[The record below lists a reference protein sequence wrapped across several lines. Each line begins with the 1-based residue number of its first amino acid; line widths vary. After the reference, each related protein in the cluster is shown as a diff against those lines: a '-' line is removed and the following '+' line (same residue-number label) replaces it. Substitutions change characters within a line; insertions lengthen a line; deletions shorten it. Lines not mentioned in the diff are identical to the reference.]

1 MKSAFNRVIRCGLR
15 ADTDGAHLR
24 RPIRSAVLPVSDLR
38 ADKIEFVRINVVS
51 SSVSPR
57 LPPVRSQSR
66 TAQKHRV
73 VPRNSLCLF
82 FALLPLALQASG
94 SASDAFAALV
104 ADRTAVERIYYNHR
118 LGTKLPFEQALN
130 AAEIERLVKAE
141 LHKEALLARLYHV
154 EIADRQIETEVKRI
168 DRETRAPEML
178 AEIKAALGNDPRRF
192 ARAVAKPIAVDRE
205 LRNRFQNDDPL
216 HALQREQA
224 ETVRRKLLAAR
235 QAADSSATLLQTLK
249 ETKVGTVAEVTW
261 RLGARP
267 EATPAR
273 NVSAPVASPM
283 PVTARSLKYSLE
295 ATARFAQPLSPVE
308 QPTEPPDKDY
318 LEDLSPELRKVLRAQ
333 LQEPGDMSAVVETPN
348 DFLLFVAR
356 DRTEKTLSA
365 AALSIPKRSFEQWL
379 CEQKESTTSGKAGGF
394 P

>member
-15 ADTDGAHLR
+15 ADTDGARLR
-24 RPIRSAVLPVSDLR
+24 RPIRSAVLPVSDWR

-104 ADRTAVERIYYNHR
+104 ADRTAVERVYYNHR

-154 EIADRQIETEVKRI
+154 EIKDRQIETELKRI

-192 ARAVAKPIAVDRE
+192 ARAVVKPIVVDRE
-205 LRNRFQNDDPL
+205 LRNRFDNDDRL

-224 ETVRRKLLAAR
+224 ETVRRKLLAVR
-235 QAADSSATLLQTLK
+235 QPGDSSATLLQTLK

-267 EATPAR
+267 EATPAP
-273 NVSAPVASPM
+273 APVASPT
-283 PVTARSLKYSLE
+283 PVTARSLKYSLD
-295 ATARFAQPLSPVE
+295 ATAQFAQPLSPVE
-308 QPTEPPDKDY
+308 QPSEPPDKYY

-333 LQEPGDMSAVVETPN
+333 LQEPGDVSAVVETPN

-356 DRTEKTLSA
+356 DRTEKILSA

-379 CEQKESTTSGKAGGF
+379 GEQKESTTSGKAGSF
-394 P
+394 PCQ

>member
-15 ADTDGAHLR
+15 ADTDGARLR
-24 RPIRSAVLPVSDLR
+24 RPIRSAVLPVSDWR

-82 FALLPLALQASG
+82 FALLPLALQASS

-104 ADRTAVERIYYNHR
+104 ADRTAVERVYYNHR

-154 EIADRQIETEVKRI
+154 EIKDRQIETELKRI

-192 ARAVAKPIAVDRE
+192 ARAVVKPIVVDRE
-205 LRNRFQNDDPL
+205 LRNRFDNDDRL

-235 QAADSSATLLQTLK
+235 QAGDSSANLLQTLK

-267 EATPAR
+267 EATPAP
-273 NVSAPVASPM
+273 APVASPT
-283 PVTARSLKYSLE
+283 PVTARSLKYSLD
-295 ATARFAQPLSPVE
+295 ATAQFAQPLSPVE
-308 QPTEPPDKDY
+308 QPSEPPDKYY

-333 LQEPGDMSAVVETPN
+333 LQETGDVSAVVETPN
-348 DFLLFVAR
+348 DSLLFVDR
-356 DRTEKTLSA
+356 DRPYKILSA

-379 CEQKESTTSGKAGGF
+379 GEQKESTTSGKAGSF
-394 P
+394 PCQ

>member
-15 ADTDGAHLR
+15 ADTDGARLR
-24 RPIRSAVLPVSDLR
+24 RPIRSAVLPVSDWR

-94 SASDAFAALV
+94 SASDPFAALV

-118 LGTKLPFEQALN
+118 LGTKPPFDHALP
-130 AAEIERLVKAE
+130 AAEIERLVKAD
-141 LHKEALLARLYHV
+141 LRKAAILARVYHV
-154 EIADRQIETEVKRI
+154 EITNPQIESEIRRI
-168 DRETRAPEML
+168 DTETRAPEIL
-178 AEIKAALGNDPRRF
+178 AEIKAALGNDPARF
-192 ARAVAKPIAVDRE
+192 AHAVAKPIIVDRE
-205 LRNRFQNDDPL
+205 LRSHFENDDRL

-235 QAADSSATLLQTLK
+235 HPGDSSATLLQTLK
-249 ETKVGTVAEVTW
+249 ETNVGTVAEVTW

-267 EATPAR
+267 EATPAPP
-273 NVSAPVASPM
+273 PVASPT
-283 PVTARSLKYSLE
+283 PVKARSLKYSLD
-295 ATARFAQPLSPVE
+295 ATAQFAQSLSFR
-308 QPTEPPDKDY
+308 QPEESPEKCY

-333 LQEPGDMSAVVETPN
+333 LQEPGDVSAVVETPN

-379 CEQKESTTSGKAGGF
+379 SEQKE
-394 P
+394 

>member
-1 MKSAFNRVIRCGLR
+1 MTRSGRSR
-15 ADTDGAHLR
+15 
-24 RPIRSAVLPVSDLR
+24 RSALRPKHLPVSGWNSPPAEAIRITPASAVWPGNTGRAIRLRFRKARSHRTSRLLLSLWVSAISCGAATATDL
-38 ADKIEFVRINVVS
+38 N
-51 SSVSPR
+51 
-57 LPPVRSQSR
+57 
-66 TAQKHRV
+66 
-73 VPRNSLCLF
+73 
-82 FALLPLALQASG
+82 
-94 SASDAFAALV
+94 ALV
-104 ADRTAVERIYYNHR
+104 ADRLAVERVYYNHR
-118 LGTKLPFEQALN
+118 LGTKRPFDQALP
-130 AAEIERLVKAE
+130 AAEIEKLVKADP
-141 LHKEALLARLYHV
+141 HKEALLARLYHL
-154 EIADRQIETEVKRI
+154 EITNPQIESEIRRI
-168 DRETRAPEML
+168 DTETRAPEML

-224 ETVRRKLLAAR
+224 ETVRRKLLAGR
-235 QAADSSATLLQTLK
+235 QASDSSANLLQTLK

-261 RLGARP
+261 QLGARP